1 MRSFNSC
8 MFIGF
13 VGQDPEVK
21 EFESGKKKAS
31 FSIATTE
38 TYKNK
43 EGKKVDTTEWHNF
56 AVYGKLAEIVEK
68 YVKKGS
74 CLRITAKH
82 KTESWDNGNGGKN
95 YKSVFVVESLDFL
108 DSKMASSTD
117 VQEANTQAQETDD
130 LPF

>member
-1 MRSFNSC
+1 

-13 VGQDPEVK
+13 VGQDPEIK
-21 EFESGKKKAS
+21 TFDSGKKKAS
-31 FSIATTE
+31 FSIATTQ

-43 EGKKVDTTEWHNF
+43 EGKKVDNTEWHNF

-74 CLRITAKH
+74 CLRISSTH
-82 KTESWDNGNGGKN
+82 KTESWDNEQGGKN

-108 DSKMASSTD
+108 DPKMATSTD
-117 VQEANTQAQETDD
+117 VQEANTQSQETDD